1 MSENTV
7 KENKRIV
14 SGMRP
19 TGPLHL
25 GHYFGVLRNWVALQ
39 ETHDCYFFVADWH
52 ALTTEYANPKRIK
65 GFVPELV
72 KDWVAGGLD
81 PEKCVL
87 FQQSQI
93 LEHVELHLLLSMVTP
108 VSWLERNPTY
118 KDQLT
123 ELAAKDLTTYGFL
136 GYPVLMASDILLYKP
151 GFVPVGQDQLPH
163 LELTRE
169 IARRAN
175 SLYGNFF
182 PEPQALLTP
191 DAKLPGLDGR
201 KMSKSYGNAIGLTE
215 EPGTMKKKVMSMLTC
230 TRRARREDPGDPKE
244 CNLYPYHELLTDAAR
259 LPEIQ
264 AGCRD
269 ASWGCGDCKKLLVES
284 MTAFLEPIRDRRRSF
299 DKDPN
304 LVWDILA
311 KGNAVARE
319 HAGRNLAALK
329 KKLNFNF

>member
-1 MSENTV
+1 MSENTP

-25 GHYFGVLRNWVALQ
+25 GHYFGVLKNWVELQ
-39 ETHDCYFFVADWH
+39 QTHECLFFVADWH
-52 ALTTEYANPKRIK
+52 ALTTEYADPKRIK

-72 KDWVAGGLD
+72 KDWVAAGLD

-87 FQQSQI
+87 FQQSQVK
-93 LEHVELHLLLSMVTP
+93 EHVELHLLLSMLTP
-108 VSWLERNPTY
+108 VSWLERCPTY

-151 GFVPVGQDQLPH
+151 AFVPVGQDQLPH

-175 SLYGNFF
+175 HLYGNFF

-191 DAKLPGLDGR
+191 DAKLTGLDGR
-201 KMSKSYGNAIGLTE
+201 KMSKSYGNAIGLSE
-215 EPGTMKKKVMSMLTC
+215 DPASMRKKVMSMLTC
-230 TRRARREDPGDPKE
+230 EKRARLTDPGDPKE
-244 CNLYPYHELLTDAAR
+244 CNLYPYHELLTDPAR
-259 LPEIQ
+259 LPEIVE
-264 AGCRD
+264 GCTH
-269 ASWGCGDCKKLLVES
+269 ATWGCGDCKKLLVES
-284 MTAFLEPIRDRRRSF
+284 MTAFLEPIRDRRKAF
-299 DKDPN
+299 DKDPD
-304 LVWDILA
+304 LVWDLLA
-311 KGNAVARE
+311 KGNAAARE
-319 HAGRNLAALK
+319 RARRNLEAFK

>member
-1 MSENTV
+1 MSENTP

-25 GHYFGVLRNWVALQ
+25 GHYFGVLKNWIELQ
-39 ETHDCYFFVADWH
+39 ETHECFFFVADWH
-52 ALTTEYANPKRIK
+52 ALTTEYAEPKRIK

-72 KDWVAGGLD
+72 KDWVASGLD
-81 PEKCVL
+81 PDKCVI
-87 FQQSQI
+87 FQQSQVK
-93 LEHVELHLLLSMVTP
+93 EHVELHLLLSMVTP
-108 VSWLERNPTY
+108 VSWLERCPTY
-118 KDQLT
+118 KDQLQ

-175 SLYGNFF
+175 HLYGNFF

-191 DAKLPGLDGR
+191 DAKLAGLDGR
-201 KMSKSYGNAIGLTE
+201 KMSKSYGNAIGLSE
-215 EPGTMKKKVMSMLTC
+215 DPGTMKKKVMSMLTC
-230 TRRARREDPGDPKE
+230 EKRARLTDPGDPKE
-244 CNLYPYHELLTDAAR
+244 CNLYPYHELLTDPDK
-259 LPEIQ
+259 LPAIVD
-264 AGCRD
+264 GCTH
-269 ASWGCGDCKKLLVES
+269 ATWGCGDCKKVLVES
-284 MTAFLEPIRDRRRSF
+284 MTAFLEPIRDRRKAF
-299 DKDPN
+299 DANPD
-304 LVWDILA
+304 LVREVLE
-311 KGNAVARE
+311 KGNAAAKLR
-319 HAGRNLAALK
+319 AGRNLDALK

>member
-1 MSENTV
+1 MSENTP

-25 GHYFGVLRNWVALQ
+25 GHYFGVLKNWVNLQ
-39 ETHDCYFFVADWH
+39 ETHECYFFVADWH
-52 ALTTEYANPKRIK
+52 ALTTEYADPKRIK

-72 KDWVAGGLD
+72 KDWVAAGLD

-87 FQQSQI
+87 FQQSQVK
-93 LEHVELHLLLSMVTP
+93 EHVELHLLLSMITP
-108 VSWLERNPTY
+108 VSWLERCPTY
-118 KDQLT
+118 KDQLQ

-169 IARRAN
+169 IARRSN
-175 SLYGNFF
+175 HLYGNFF
-182 PEPQALLTP
+182 PEPQAMLTP

-201 KMSKSYGNAIGLTE
+201 KMSKSYGNAIGLSE
-215 EPGTMKKKVMSMLTC
+215 EPGAMKKKVMSMLTC
-230 TRRARREDPGDPKE
+230 EKRARLTDPGDPKE
-244 CNLYPYHELLTDAAR
+244 CNLFPYHELLTDPAR
-259 LPEIQ
+259 LPGIVE
-264 AGCRD
+264 GCTT

-284 MTAFLEPIRDRRRSF
+284 MAAFLEPIRDRRKAF
-299 DKDPN
+299 DKDPG
-304 LVWDILA
+304 LVGELLA
-311 KGNAVARE
+311 RGNARAR
-319 HAGRNLAALK
+319 ACASRNLDALK
-329 KKLNFNF
+329 KKLNFIF